1 MLTWKVQ
8 VILLS
13 WFYITY
19 SVTSLVDIFPSGLLC
34 NFFGAVGPSRW
45 PLWINMKMNFL
56 IRVHQFVCVCF
67 FFSKKLPIT
76 TFLTKK
82 TSMTLTNSCVQ
93 QALLFRC
100 QSLQDGE
107 CSCIFCWFRT
117 SDKQLKQVANG
128 GCNQV
133 GPYVSGIAQT
143 PKILGFPDSTSSWH
157 KGALRKA

>member
-1 MLTWKVQ
+1 MN
-8 VILLS
+8 LLS

-19 SVTSLVDIFPSGLLC
+19 NVTSLVDIFPSGLLC
-34 NFFGAVGPSRW
+34 NFFGAVGPSKW
-45 PLWINMKMNFL
+45 PLLFIMKNNFFWSRFTRIL
-56 IRVHQFVCVCF
+56 
-67 FFSKKLPIT
+67 KKLPIVG
-76 TFLTKK
+76 TFDKK
-82 TSMTLTNSCVQ
+82 MSMTLTNSCVQ

-128 GCNQV
+128 GCNLV
-133 GPYVSGIAQT
+133 GPCVSGIAQT